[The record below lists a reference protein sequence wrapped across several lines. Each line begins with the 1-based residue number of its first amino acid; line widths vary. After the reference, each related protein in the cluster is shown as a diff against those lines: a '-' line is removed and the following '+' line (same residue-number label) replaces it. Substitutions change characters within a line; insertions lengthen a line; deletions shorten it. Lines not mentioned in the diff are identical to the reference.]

1 MMEENIPPVPET
13 DKNQTP
19 PVTPVKPVTP
29 VEEKKK
35 KKISTKWIFRIII
48 ILVVILVPV
57 IIYFAKDIEI
67 NRLKEKQAL
76 EIQSMK
82 QQASDKVDLNNNANL
97 IIVGKIFSW
106 AVRGELTRDNK
117 DQVNQMMIELVKEND
132 YRQVVLLSSDGSV
145 VLSTDKKY
153 EGDDFNKSVY
163 DAMLGSDNVQVSPQK
178 NGDLLVA
185 APVFGIDSRLGT
197 VIITYRPSIL
207 EFSDTTPDS
216 K

>member
-1 MMEENIPPVPET
+1 MEENVPPVPET
-13 DKNQTP
+13 DKNPTP
-19 PVTPVKPVTP
+19 PATPDKPVTP

-35 KKISTKWIFRIII
+35 KKISTKKILWIIFI
-48 ILVVILVPV
+48 VVIILVPV
-57 IIYFAKDIEI
+57 VIYFIKDCEI
-67 NRLKEKQAL
+67 NRLKEKQAV
-76 EIQSMK
+76 EIQAIK

-132 YRQVVLLSSDGSV
+132 YRQVVLLSGDGSV
-145 VLSTDKKY
+145 VLSTDKKF
-153 EGDDFNKSVY
+153 EGEGFNNSVY
-163 DAMLGSDNVQVSPQK
+163 EALLGSDNVQVSPQK

-197 VIITYRPSIL
+197 VIITYRPSVL
-207 EFSDTTPDS
+207 EFSNTTTES